1 MIIIGIIF
9 AIICLLI
16 AGYIGIRLGRG
27 IEREELAPKLQ
38 QTEILNEQ
46 IITDNL
52 QQEEIANNLKHE
64 IGQLEVKKESILA
77 NINDLQAQADNTAE
91 MYEKKAIEVAQLK
104 IEASLTEQS
113 AKYEAATKEYEN
125 EYLSTIRQAAVD
137 LQSQLNEKVSQLNKI
152 NSDINTFKATREAL
166 IQANLR
172 EQELL
177 DTVGFHTISLSEQD
191 ITDINTLERIKP
203 TLFKPEILSK
213 LIWSTYF
220 LQPVSSMCNNIFG
233 TGKVCGV
240 YKITNLTTKEVY
252 IGQSVD
258 CAERI
263 KQHIKAGLG
272 IDNKGTNKLYKA
284 MQKTGV
290 WNFAFELLEK
300 CPREELDK
308 KEKEYIAIYE
318 SDKFGYNSTKGNG

>member
-9 AIICLLI
+9 AIICILI
-16 AGYIGIRLGRG
+16 AGYIGMRLGRG

-38 QTEILNEQ
+38 QTEMLNEQ

-77 NINDLQAQADNTAE
+77 NISDLQAQADNTAE

-125 EYLSTIRQAAVD
+125 EYLSTIQQAAVD
-137 LQSQLNEKVSQLNKI
+137 LQAQLNEKVSQLNKI

>member
-9 AIICLLI
+9 AIICILI
-16 AGYIGIRLGRG
+16 AGYAGMRLGRG

-46 IITDNL
+46 IIADNL

-77 NINDLQAQADNTAE
+77 NISDLQAQADNTAE

-137 LQSQLNEKVSQLNKI
+137 LQSQLDEKVSQLNKI

-233 TGKVCGV
+233 TGKVCGI

>member
-9 AIICLLI
+9 AIICILI
-16 AGYIGIRLGRG
+16 AGYAGMRLGRG

-52 QQEEIANNLKHE
+52 QQEAIANNLKHE

-77 NINDLQAQADNTAE
+77 NISDLQAQADNTAE

-177 DTVGFHTISLSEQD
+177 DTIGFHTISLSEQD

-233 TGKVCGV
+233 TGKVCGI

>member
-16 AGYIGIRLGRG
+16 AVYVGMRLGRG
-27 IEREELAPKLQ
+27 IEREELAPKLK

-77 NINDLQAQADNTAE
+77 NISDLQAQADNTAE

-125 EYLSTIRQAAVD
+125 EYLSTIQQAAVD
-137 LQSQLNEKVSQLNKI
+137 LQAQLNEKISQLNKI

>member
-16 AGYIGIRLGRG
+16 AGYVGMRLGRG

-52 QQEEIANNLKHE
+52 QQEAIANNLKHE

-77 NINDLQAQADNTAE
+77 NISDLQAQADNTAE

-137 LQSQLNEKVSQLNKI
+137 LQSQLNEKISQLNKI

-220 LQPVSSMCNNIFG
+220 LQPVSSMCNNTFG
-233 TGKVCGV
+233 TGKVCGI

>member
-9 AIICLLI
+9 AIICILI
-16 AGYIGIRLGRG
+16 AGYAGIRLGRG
-27 IEREELAPKLQ
+27 IEREELAPKLK

-77 NINDLQAQADNTAE
+77 NISDLQAQADNTAE

-125 EYLSTIRQAAVD
+125 EYLSTIQQAAVD
-137 LQSQLNEKVSQLNKI
+137 LQAQLNEKVSQLNKI

>member
-16 AGYIGIRLGRG
+16 AGYVGMRLGRG

-38 QTEILNEQ
+38 QTEMLNEQ
-46 IITDNL
+46 IITGNL

-77 NINDLQAQADNTAE
+77 NISDLQAQADNTAE

-125 EYLSTIRQAAVD
+125 EYLNTIRQAAVD
-137 LQSQLNEKVSQLNKI
+137 LQAQLDEKVSQLNKI

>member
-77 NINDLQAQADNTAE
+77 NISDLQAQADNTAE

-125 EYLSTIRQAAVD
+125 EYLSTIQQAAVD
-137 LQSQLNEKVSQLNKI
+137 LQAQLNEKISQLNKI

-290 WNFAFELLEK
+290 WNFTFELLEK

>member
-38 QTEILNEQ
+38 QTEMLNEQ

-77 NINDLQAQADNTAE
+77 NISDLQAQADNTAE

-125 EYLSTIRQAAVD
+125 EYLSTIQQAAVD
-137 LQSQLNEKVSQLNKI
+137 LQARLDEKVSQLNKI

>member
-16 AGYIGIRLGRG
+16 AVYVGMRLGRG
-27 IEREELAPKLQ
+27 IEREELAPKLK

-125 EYLSTIRQAAVD
+125 EYLSTIQQAAVD
-137 LQSQLNEKVSQLNKI
+137 LQAQLNEKVSQLNKI

>member
-9 AIICLLI
+9 AIICILI
-16 AGYIGIRLGRG
+16 AGYAGMRLGRG

-38 QTEILNEQ
+38 QTEMLNKQ

-125 EYLSTIRQAAVD
+125 EYLSTIQQAAVD
-137 LQSQLNEKVSQLNKI
+137 LQAQLNEKVSQLNKI

>member
-9 AIICLLI
+9 AIICILI
-16 AGYIGIRLGRG
+16 AGYVGIRLGRG

-52 QQEEIANNLKHE
+52 QQEAIANNLKHE

-77 NINDLQAQADNTAE
+77 NISDLQAQADNTAE

-113 AKYEAATKEYEN
+113 AKYEAATKEYKN
-125 EYLSTIRQAAVD
+125 EYLNTIRQAAVD

>member
-9 AIICLLI
+9 AIICILI
-16 AGYIGIRLGRG
+16 AGYVGMRLGRG

-38 QTEILNEQ
+38 QTEMLNEQ

-77 NINDLQAQADNTAE
+77 NISDLQAQADNTAE
-91 MYEKKAIEVAQLK
+91 MYEKKAIEVAQLR

-125 EYLSTIRQAAVD
+125 EYLSTIQQAAVD
-137 LQSQLNEKVSQLNKI
+137 LQAQLNEKVSQLNKI

>member
-9 AIICLLI
+9 AIICILI
-16 AGYIGIRLGRG
+16 AGYAGMRLGRG

-77 NINDLQAQADNTAE
+77 NISDLQAQADNTAE

-125 EYLSTIRQAAVD
+125 EYLSTIQQAAVD
-137 LQSQLNEKVSQLNKI
+137 LQAQLNEKVSQLNKI

-233 TGKVCGV
+233 TGKVCGI
-240 YKITNLTTKEVY
+240 YKITNRTTKEVY

>member
-16 AGYIGIRLGRG
+16 AGYVGIRLGRG

-52 QQEEIANNLKHE
+52 QQEAIANNLKHE

-77 NINDLQAQADNTAE
+77 NISDLQAQADNTAE

-233 TGKVCGV
+233 TGKVCGI

>member
-1 MIIIGIIF
+1 MIIIGIML
-9 AIICLLI
+9 AIICILI
-16 AGYIGIRLGRG
+16 AGYAGMRLGRG
-27 IEREELAPKLQ
+27 IEREELAPKLK

-64 IGQLEVKKESILA
+64 ISQLEVKKESILA
-77 NINDLQAQADNTAE
+77 NISDLQAQADNTAE

-125 EYLSTIRQAAVD
+125 EYLSTIQQAAVD
-137 LQSQLNEKVSQLNKI
+137 LQAQLNEKVSQLNKI

>member
-16 AGYIGIRLGRG
+16 AGYVGMRLGRG

-125 EYLSTIRQAAVD
+125 EYLNTIRQAAVD
-137 LQSQLNEKVSQLNKI
+137 LQAQLDEKVSQLNKI

-233 TGKVCGV
+233 TGKVCGI

>member
-16 AGYIGIRLGRG
+16 AGYVGMRLGRG

-64 IGQLEVKKESILA
+64 ISQLEVKKESILA
-77 NINDLQAQADNTAE
+77 NISDLQAQADNTAE

-125 EYLSTIRQAAVD
+125 EYLSTIQQAAVD
-137 LQSQLNEKVSQLNKI
+137 LQAQLNEKVSQLNKI

-233 TGKVCGV
+233 TGKVCGI

>member
-1 MIIIGIIF
+1 M
-9 AIICLLI
+9 
-16 AGYIGIRLGRG
+16 RLGRG

-77 NINDLQAQADNTAE
+77 NISDLQAQADNTAE

-125 EYLSTIRQAAVD
+125 EYLSTIQQAAED
-137 LQSQLNEKVSQLNKI
+137 LQAQLNEKVSQLNKI

-233 TGKVCGV
+233 TGKVCGI

>member
-9 AIICLLI
+9 AIICILI
-16 AGYIGIRLGRG
+16 AGYAGMRLGRG

-52 QQEEIANNLKHE
+52 QQEAIANNLKHE

-77 NINDLQAQADNTAE
+77 NISDLQAQADNTAE

-233 TGKVCGV
+233 TGKICGI

-300 CPREELDK
+300 CSREELDK

>member
-1 MIIIGIIF
+1 M
-9 AIICLLI
+9 
-16 AGYIGIRLGRG
+16 RLGRG
-27 IEREELAPKLQ
+27 IEREELAPKLK

-77 NINDLQAQADNTAE
+77 NISDLQAQADNTAE

-125 EYLSTIRQAAVD
+125 EYLSTIQQAAVD
-137 LQSQLNEKVSQLNKI
+137 LQAQLNEKVSQLNKI

-233 TGKVCGV
+233 TGKVCGI

>member
-9 AIICLLI
+9 AIICILI
-16 AGYIGIRLGRG
+16 AGYVGIRLGRG

-77 NINDLQAQADNTAE
+77 NISDLQAQADNTAE
-91 MYEKKAIEVAQLK
+91 MYEKKAIEVAQLR

-191 ITDINTLERIKP
+191 ITDINTLERIKA

-233 TGKVCGV
+233 TGKVCGI

>member
-9 AIICLLI
+9 AIICILI
-16 AGYIGIRLGRG
+16 AGYAGMRLGGG
-27 IEREELAPKLQ
+27 IEREELAPKLK

-77 NINDLQAQADNTAE
+77 NISDLQAQADNTAE

-125 EYLSTIRQAAVD
+125 EYLSTIQQAAVD
-137 LQSQLNEKVSQLNKI
+137 LQAQLNEKVSQLNKI

-233 TGKVCGV
+233 TGKVCGI

>member
-38 QTEILNEQ
+38 QTEMLNEQ

-77 NINDLQAQADNTAE
+77 NISDLQAQADNTAE

-125 EYLSTIRQAAVD
+125 EYLSTIQQAAVD
-137 LQSQLNEKVSQLNKI
+137 LQAQLNEKVSQLNKI

>member
-1 MIIIGIIF
+1 M
-9 AIICLLI
+9 
-16 AGYIGIRLGRG
+16 
-27 IEREELAPKLQ
+27 KKVNK
-38 QTEILNEQ
+38 ILCVVFKVVSA
-46 IITDNL
+46 T
-52 QQEEIANNLKHE
+52 
-64 IGQLEVKKESILA
+64 
-77 NINDLQAQADNTAE
+77 QAQADNTAE

-125 EYLSTIRQAAVD
+125 EYLNTISQAAAD
-137 LQSQLNEKVSQLNKI
+137 LQTQLNEKVSQLNKI

-177 DTVGFHTISLSEQD
+177 DAVGFHTISLSEQD

-220 LQPVSSMCNNIFG
+220 LQPVSSMCNNVFG
-233 TGKVCGV
+233 TGKVCGI

-258 CAERI
+258 CAERV

-272 IDNKGTNKLYKA
+272 IDNKGTNKLYKT

-300 CPREELDK
+300 CPREELDR

>member
-9 AIICLLI
+9 AIICILI
-16 AGYIGIRLGRG
+16 AGYAGMRLGRG

-38 QTEILNEQ
+38 QTEMLNEQ

-77 NINDLQAQADNTAE
+77 NISDLQAQADNTAE

-125 EYLSTIRQAAVD
+125 EYLSTIQQAAVD
-137 LQSQLNEKVSQLNKI
+137 LQAQLNEKVSQLNKI

-233 TGKVCGV
+233 TGKVCGI

-318 SDKFGYNSTKGNG
+318 SDKFGYNRTKGNG

>member
-1 MIIIGIIF
+1 MIIIEIIGIIF
-9 AIICLLI
+9 CLLV
-16 AGYIGIRLGRG
+16 AGYVGLRLGRG

-38 QTEILNEQ
+38 QTEVLNEQ

-52 QQEEIANNLKHE
+52 HQQAIANNLKHE
-64 IGQLEVKKESILA
+64 IGQLETKKEAILA

-91 MYEKKAIEVAQLK
+91 LYEKKAIEVAQLK
-104 IEASLTEQS
+104 IEASLAEQG
-113 AKYEAATKEYEN
+113 AKFEAAAQDYEN
-125 EYLSTIRQAAVD
+125 EYLNTIKQAAAD
-137 LQSQLNEKVSQLNKI
+137 LQQQISSKVAELEKI
-152 NSDINTFKATREAL
+152 NSDIKAIKATREAL

-172 EQELL
+172 EQEML
-177 DTVGFHTISLSEQD
+177 DSVGFHTLTLSEQD
-191 ITDINTLERIKP
+191 IADINTLERIKP
-203 TLFKPEILSK
+203 TLFKPDILSK

-220 LQPVSSMCNNIFG
+220 LQTASSMCNNIFG
-233 TGKVCGV
+233 TGKVCGI
-240 YKITNLTTKEVY
+240 YKITNLNTKEVY

-258 CAERI
+258 CSDRI

-284 MQKTGV
+284 MQRDGV

-300 CPREELDK
+300 CSREELDK

>member
-16 AGYIGIRLGRG
+16 AVYVGMRLGRG
-27 IEREELAPKLQ
+27 IEREELAPKLK

-77 NINDLQAQADNTAE
+77 NISDLQAQADNTAE

-125 EYLSTIRQAAVD
+125 EYLSTIQQAAVD
-137 LQSQLNEKVSQLNKI
+137 LQAQLDEKVSQLNKI

>member
-9 AIICLLI
+9 AIICILI
-16 AGYIGIRLGRG
+16 AVYVGMRLGRG

-38 QTEILNEQ
+38 QTEMLNEQ

-77 NINDLQAQADNTAE
+77 NISDLQAQADNTAE

-125 EYLSTIRQAAVD
+125 EYLSTIQQAAVD
-137 LQSQLNEKVSQLNKI
+137 LQAQLNEKVSQLNKI

>member
-9 AIICLLI
+9 AIICILI
-16 AGYIGIRLGRG
+16 AGYAGMRLGRG

-77 NINDLQAQADNTAE
+77 NISDLQAQADNTAE

-233 TGKVCGV
+233 TGKVCGI

-284 MQKTGV
+284 IQKTGV

>member
-16 AGYIGIRLGRG
+16 AGYVGMRLGRG

-77 NINDLQAQADNTAE
+77 NISDLQAQADNTAE

-125 EYLSTIRQAAVD
+125 EYLNTIRQAAVD
-137 LQSQLNEKVSQLNKI
+137 LQAQLDEKVSQLNKI

-233 TGKVCGV
+233 TGKVCGI

>member
-16 AGYIGIRLGRG
+16 AGYVGMRLGRG
-27 IEREELAPKLQ
+27 IEREELAPKLK

-125 EYLSTIRQAAVD
+125 EYLSTIQQAAVD
-137 LQSQLNEKVSQLNKI
+137 LQAQLNEKVSQLNKI

-233 TGKVCGV
+233 TGKVCGI

>member
-9 AIICLLI
+9 AIICILI
-16 AGYIGIRLGRG
+16 AGYAGMRLGRG
-27 IEREELAPKLQ
+27 IEREELAPKLK

-77 NINDLQAQADNTAE
+77 NISDLQAQADNTAE

-233 TGKVCGV
+233 TGKVCGI

>member
-9 AIICLLI
+9 AIICILI
-16 AGYIGIRLGRG
+16 AGYAGMRLGRG

-77 NINDLQAQADNTAE
+77 NISDLQAQADNTAE

-125 EYLSTIRQAAVD
+125 EYLNTIRQAAVD
-137 LQSQLNEKVSQLNKI
+137 LQAQLDEKVSQLNKI

>member
-9 AIICLLI
+9 AIICILI
-16 AGYIGIRLGRG
+16 AGYVGMRLGRG

-38 QTEILNEQ
+38 QTEMLNEQ

-77 NINDLQAQADNTAE
+77 NISDLQAQADNTAE

-125 EYLSTIRQAAVD
+125 EYLSTIQQAAVD
-137 LQSQLNEKVSQLNKI
+137 LQAQLNEKVSQLNKI

-233 TGKVCGV
+233 TGKVCGI

>member
-38 QTEILNEQ
+38 QTEMLNEQ

-77 NINDLQAQADNTAE
+77 NISDLQAQADNTAE

-125 EYLSTIRQAAVD
+125 EYLSTIQQAAVD
-137 LQSQLNEKVSQLNKI
+137 LQAQLNEKVSQLNKI

-233 TGKVCGV
+233 TGKVCGI

>member
-16 AGYIGIRLGRG
+16 AGYVGMRLGRG

-258 CAERI
+258 CVERI

>member
-1 MIIIGIIF
+1 M
-9 AIICLLI
+9 
-16 AGYIGIRLGRG
+16 RLGRG